1 MTDEYALAD
10 KLKNQFRGRGA
21 AVSGVRATSTSELM
35 HRAEMGK
42 DPRENVAEEAF
53 RETVA
58 EKKRPAGA
66 ARQPSANAYAGVRR
80 AGTARSVDE
89 EIAGRGHIP
98 YASANRPADPKARE
112 KARKAAAKAAR
123 KREKARRRQ
132 ERRRASEASAAREI
146 EVKRG
151 SLPVAF
157 LALCLVALVVIFSI
171 VESFAK
177 VYQTQNR
184 ISRMETEL
192 EELKDTAAGLRLKLE
207 EKNDIRTIREI
218 AVGELGMAEEDSQQR
233 RFVSI
238 SDGERIEILEEPDS
252 GNSPGGVLF
261 SSIAS
266 SLGSFFERFR

>member
-35 HRAEMGK
+35 HRAEMGR

-58 EKKRPAGA
+58 GKQRPAA
-66 ARQPSANAYAGVRR
+66 ARPSSPNASGGARR
-80 AGTARSVDE
+80 AGAPRNVDE

-98 YASANRPADPKARE
+98 YAPANRPVDPKARK
-112 KARKAAAKAAR
+112 KARKEAAKAAR
-123 KREKARRRQ
+123 KREKARRKRERQ
-132 ERRRASEASAAREI
+132 RAAQAAASREI

-151 SLPVAF
+151 SFPVAF

-192 EELKDTAAGLRLKLE
+192 DELKDTAAGLRLKLE

-238 SDGERIEILEEPDS
+238 SEGERIEILEDPDS
-252 GNSPGGVLF
+252 ANSPGGVLF

>member
-35 HRAEMGK
+35 HRAEMGR

-58 EKKRPAGA
+58 GKQRPAA
-66 ARQPSANAYAGVRR
+66 ARPSSPNASGGARR
-80 AGTARSVDE
+80 AGAPRNVDE

-98 YASANRPADPKARE
+98 YAPANRPVDPKARK
-112 KARKAAAKAAR
+112 KARKEAAKAAR
-123 KREKARRRQ
+123 KRERQ
-132 ERRRASEASAAREI
+132 RAAQAAASREI

-151 SLPVAF
+151 SFPVAF

-192 EELKDTAAGLRLKLE
+192 DELKDTAAGLRLKLE

-238 SDGERIEILEEPDS
+238 SEGERIEILEDPDS
-252 GNSPGGVLF
+252 ANSPGGVLF